1 VAFAGLAGAE
11 DEPRWGEEILE
22 ILREADRISEERYQE
37 LKALEAQQA
46 ADPQRGWTLDYSN
59 GLKFKKNDGTVKFNI
74 GGRIQADF
82 SSIHV

>member
-1 VAFAGLAGAE
+1 
-11 DEPRWGEEILE
+11 
-22 ILREADRISEERYQE
+22 

-46 ADPQRGWTLDYSN
+46 ADPQRGWTLDDSN

-82 SSIHV
+82 SSIHVQNGLERVEPKHPI